1 MIFNNSVLKNMMKS
15 AYRGA
20 GLLVANKDGR
30 IIIGGTYWRVSID
43 DYYFPN
49 KAKAALVE
57 LIGQLPQQGESFRCT
72 SSGNQMELPGEDL
85 CEIVDTL
92 DRHKAYEKTNIL
104 LDVQLTNVRPYQSK
118 IETIF
123 LSDIFDELLDGT
135 PEEGEDATIIGPC
148 KRDDNEHRVFFMTQ
162 DCILEAWEIVFS
174 KDGMRTDE
182 YSKALDQMG
191 IMLYHQELKAQTV

>member
-15 AYRGA
+15 AYRGE
-20 GLLVANKDGR
+20 GLLVANKDGQ

-92 DRHKAYEKTNIL
+92 DRQKAYEKTNIL
-104 LDVQLTNVRPYQSK
+104 LDVPLGNIRPYQSK
-118 IETIF
+118 TETIF
-123 LSDIFDELLDGT
+123 LYEIFDELLDGT
-135 PEEGEDATIIGPC
+135 PEAVEDCTIIGPC
-148 KRDDNEHRVFFMTQ
+148 KRNENEHRVFFMTQ
-162 DCILEAWEIVFS
+162 DCILEAWEIVFN
-174 KDGMRTDE
+174 DDMRTDE
-182 YSKALDQMG
+182 FHKALDQMEK
-191 IMLYHQELKAQTV
+191 MLYHQENKH